1 MTIASTEDEEKE
13 GGGGGGTE
21 PYQAFPFFCYE

>member
-13 GGGGGGTE
+13 GGGGDGTE
-21 PYQAFPFFCYE
+21 PYQAFSFFCYE